1 MKHLVSAVLLATLPA
16 LASAQKLGESAPVEV
31 EFDHAADFSSYKT
44 YAWAPFQDPAPNP
57 ANHIRITRAVEREL
71 EAKGL
76 RKVSPGDAAFF
87 VRYQARLDKKIK
99 GTPSQSESP
108 WQPSNKRTIVNFS
121 KVKIGTLILEVW
133 DAGTKE
139 LVWQARE
146 SMPAPSPDRVEAAI
160 DKSVKRLM
168 EEFPPRVAPGRE

>member
-1 MKHLVSAVLLATLPA
+1 M
-16 LASAQKLGESAPVEV
+16 
-31 EFDHAADFSSYKT
+31 
-44 YAWAPFQDPAPNP
+44 
-57 ANHIRITRAVEREL
+57 
-71 EAKGL
+71 
-76 RKVSPGDAAFF
+76 
-87 VRYQARLDKKIK
+87 
-99 GTPSQSESP
+99 PSQSESP
-108 WQPSNKRTIVNFS
+108 WQPSNKGTIVNFS
-121 KVKIGTLILEVW
+121 KVKIGTLILQVW